1 MNQNIYAAASPTLL
15 WQSKQ
20 YVLNLFRPRQRN
32 TSTLVI
38 FFKHRWCLHWSVF
51 KITEVSVLIHAD
63 AFWQPINTSSSF
75 NGNSSMDIFHACNY
89 SHRPIVVKSFVFQ
102 KLTLT
107 SAFQIKLSGY
117 TWCGN
122 SIAGSQGGKSVS
134 VHSSLNH
141 EKEEIATCFF
151 FKFAFCCTLYIN
163 AFQFSILSQNRKVQ
177 VKLLTEFNRT
187 AKVSA
192 TTFTLFWT
200 WSIWS
205 LKKEEVFFQGWFNDS
220 MRGDPDETWEGLDPD
235 DIGDWQNPASVL
247 LSSSPLFH
255 NEQHFDK
262 NWKPRNESL
271 YIIYM
276 WFS

>member
-63 AFWQPINTSSSF
+63 AFWQPINTSSTF
-75 NGNSSMDIFHACNY
+75 NGNSSMDIFLACNY
-89 SHRPIVVKSFVFQ
+89 SHSPILVKSFVFQ

-122 SIAGSQGGKSVS
+122 SIAWKWGLPRREISPCSFFIKSWKGEYC
-134 VHSSLNH
+134 N
-141 EKEEIATCFF
+141 IFF
-151 FKFAFCCTLYIN
+151 FRFAFCCTLYIK

-177 VKLLTEFNRT
+177 VKLLAEFNRT

-235 DIGDWQNPASVL
+235 DIGDWQNLPSAL
-247 LSSSPLFH
+247 LSSSLLFH
-255 NEQHFDK
+255 NEQDFDK
-262 NWKPRNESL
+262 N
-271 YIIYM
+271 
-276 WFS
+276 